1 MQAGH
6 PALED
11 MVQLPPGSE
20 PPSVPVSLTLTAG
33 DKCAHSA
40 VDSNS
45 AGRGIHSFVLSKWI
59 TNKIGA
65 SN

>member
-1 MQAGH
+1 M
-6 PALED
+6 
-11 MVQLPPGSE
+11 QLPPGSE

-65 SN
+65 SD